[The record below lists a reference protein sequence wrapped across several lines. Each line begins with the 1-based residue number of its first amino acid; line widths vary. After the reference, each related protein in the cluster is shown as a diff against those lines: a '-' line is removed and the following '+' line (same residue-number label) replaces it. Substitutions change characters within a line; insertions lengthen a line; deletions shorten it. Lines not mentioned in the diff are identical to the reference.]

1 MPRGTKT
8 TKTVTKPTLLGPP
21 DPTCKKW
28 LPSSL
33 RWIIEVAGPIEAQK
47 VSLTS
52 YKKEQPWN
60 HDIVDHTLHRSPA
73 KSCWAWHPMNR
84 THTSHSGCSN
94 SLDYRTSTV
103 LLDGASILS
112 LEEHSSRGRVS
123 STGAHKASN
132 QESSSTGRTNM
143 DIWLISVEKHKGVSC
158 VCKRSWHQWVAFEKT
173 WTNSN
178 LMQFDAIRYNSMQ
191 FDAIR
196 ITWPAQLAREDQVK
210 ALALLCRAVDVDA
223 QVRRLATSLTG
234 TRGATKACDMC
245 PKLLPWLNAPLS
257 KVECRK
263 MVERWWKSMPTD

>member
-33 RWIIEVAGPIEAQK
+33 RWIIEVASPIEAQK

-178 LMQFDAIRYNSMQ
+178 LMQFDAIQYNSMQ
-191 FDAIR
+191 FNAIR

-234 TRGATKACDMC
+234 TRGATKACDMS
-245 PKLLPWLNAPLS
+245 S
-257 KVECRK
+257 KTAALTQRTCL
-263 MVERWWKSMPTD
+263 